1 MDLDALRAHYDEH
14 GYARLRPAFP
24 AADAADMAR
33 AVWAA
38 LAHEHGWH
46 LDFPARGAGIG
57 LLLKWL
63 GYLAPVGPAGGGTVV
78 PAGSHRLVAAFLRQA
93 GAAEPGRSA
102 TVRDAVLGLL
112 PQDVRRL
119 PARGVVVS
127 GVLVQ
132 VAELTGEPGDVVFL
146 HPHLLHAPAANRS
159 RAPRF
164 MVTGG
169 LFG

>member
-1 MDLDALRAHYDEH
+1 MSR
-14 GYARLRPAFP
+14 GRRLGHRP
-24 AADAADMAR
+24 R
-33 AVWAA
+33 
-38 LAHEHGWH
+38 
-46 LDFPARGAGIG
+46 RG
-57 LLLKWL
+57 
-63 GYLAPVGPAGGGTVV
+63 PRP
-78 PAGSHRLVAAFLRQA
+78 
-93 GAAEPGRSA
+93 
-102 TVRDAVLGLL
+102 L
-112 PQDVRRL
+112 PQDLRRL

-127 GVLVQ
+127 EVPVR